1 MKTISKTNPD
11 GEIAP
16 AFISKSYRRKLLKR
30 EKLMAQFL
38 NSII

>member
-1 MKTISKTNPD
+1 MILMPVPD

-30 EKLMAQFL
+30 EKLMEQFFGDG
-38 NSII
+38 S